1 MINMSDSILVFSHIE
16 VHFEI
21 SKIRVLCIFDFKSLD
36 FKVVLVLLKWVIEE
50 RFDVPPWKENW
61 SWNSNQHFLTFY
73 FSSSRL
79 DNIVEDVKS
88 FGFYSYDQSECLSRR
103 YFWRIQVIIIPRI
116 LTCDLWKNSTFY
128 LLKIHFTVLQIQ
140 YNSRVTW
147 ILRSNM

>member
-1 MINMSDSILVFSHIE
+1 MINMSDSILVFSHIA

-79 DNIVEDVKS
+79 DNILDVKS

-116 LTCDLWKNSTFY
+116 LIYEKIPLFIFWRYTSNFYKFNSTVGWLEY
-128 LLKIHFTVLQIQ
+128 
-140 YNSRVTW
+140 
-147 ILRSNM
+147 

>member
-1 MINMSDSILVFSHIE
+1 MINMSDSILVFSHIA

-116 LTCDLWKNSTFY
+116 LTCEKFHFLFAEDTLHSITNSI
-128 LLKIHFTVLQIQ
+128 KTVGWLE
-140 YNSRVTW
+140 Y
-147 ILRSNM
+147 

>member
-1 MINMSDSILVFSHIE
+1 MINMSDSILVFSHIA
-16 VHFEI
+16 VHFET

-50 RFDVPPWKENW
+50 RFDAPPWKENW

-116 LTCDLWKNSTFY
+116 LTCDLWKIPLFICWRYTS
-128 LLKIHFTVLQIQ
+128 Q
-140 YNSRVTW
+140 YYKFNITLGW
-147 ILRSNM
+147 LEY